1 MNKLN
6 LLLGILIGIT
16 ILSCSS
22 DDNSSEE
29 INDPIIGIWNQVRV
43 VEIFNG
49 QTFTSNSDNCESMNT
64 ETFNSNGTYE
74 FTFHD
79 DEFGNCE
86 LSLES
91 ISGNWSRTG
100 DFYDSNSIFRD
111 VNTNEEFN
119 SNENVEYE
127 EREIF
132 IQNDTLKIRLV
143 FTNET
148 TIVEYVK

>member
-1 MNKLN
+1 MKKLN
-6 LLLGILIGIT
+6 LLFGFLIGLTIT
-16 ILSCSS
+16 SCSS
-22 DDNSSEE
+22 DDNNSDE
-29 INDPIIGIWNQVRV
+29 INDPIIGVWNEVRT

-49 QTFTSNSDNCESMNT
+49 QTFTFDSDNCELMNT
-64 ETFNSNGTYE
+64 KTFNSNGTYE
-74 FTFHD
+74 FIFHD
-79 DEFGNCE
+79 DESGNCE

-100 DFYDSNSIFRD
+100 DFYDTNSIFRD

-119 SNENVEYE
+119 SNENIEYE

-132 IQNDTLKIRLV
+132 IQNDTLKIKFI

>member
-79 DEFGNCE
+79 DEFGNCG

-91 ISGNWSRTG
+91 ISGNWNRTG

-148 TIVEYVK
+148 TIIEYVK